1 VQFVEHFYNFW
12 SKELLNGIGSAHG
25 ESVVINYFFS
35 VDGVSEE
42 VMLRACDAMRW
53 CDGAM
58 MKMALQDT
66 DFGPLFPRFF

>member
-25 ESVVINYFFS
+25 EFVVINYFS

-42 VMLRACDAMRW
+42 VMLRACVDVRW
-53 CDGAM
+53 CDDENGSS
-58 MKMALQDT
+58 
-66 DFGPLFPRFF
+66 GH